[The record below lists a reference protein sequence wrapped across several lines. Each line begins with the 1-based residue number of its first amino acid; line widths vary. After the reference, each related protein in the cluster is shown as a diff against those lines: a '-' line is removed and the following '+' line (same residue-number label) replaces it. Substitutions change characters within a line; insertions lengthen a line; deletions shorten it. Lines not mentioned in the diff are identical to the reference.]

1 MAQIKAAAV
10 AKERGVKTQTLRKWR
25 MHGRGPKGW
34 VKQSK
39 TLVTYDQAEVEDYVR
54 TRKHGG

>member
-1 MAQIKAAAV
+1 MAQIKAAVV
-10 AKERGVKTQTLRKWR
+10 AKALGVKTQTLRKWR

-34 VKQSK
+34 VKHSK
-39 TLVTYDQAEVEDYVR
+39 TLVTYDEAEVEEYLR